1 MHTLVMPVMRAGM
14 KEEREEGR
22 RRGVIINKSKSK
34 VGIVGK
40 QKIN

>member
-1 MHTLVMPVMRAGM
+1 MHTLVSNASSNESGGGGVRD
-14 KEEREEGR
+14 
-22 RRGVIINKSKSK
+22 VIINKRQKQ

>member
-22 RRGVIINKSKSK
+22 RGVIINKSKSK

>member
-1 MHTLVMPVMRAGM
+1 MHTLVSNASSNESGGGGGVRD
-14 KEEREEGR
+14 
-22 RRGVIINKSKSK
+22 VIINKRQKQ

>member
-1 MHTLVMPVMRAGM
+1 M
-14 KEEREEGR
+14 KSGKGR